1 MILLNP
7 GPANT
12 TSTVKKALL
21 CEDICPRESEFGDV
35 MYRVARG
42 LARLVGD
49 EKEYAAVLLAGS
61 GTAAV
66 EAALA
71 STVPQ
76 DGRLLVVDNGAYG
89 ARLSSIAEAYLMPHD
104 TMSFGIGGW
113 IEVDRIA
120 ERLEKERYTQLA
132 AVHHET
138 TTGMLNP
145 IEALGTVCRERG
157 VELIVDAMSSYAG
170 IPISMEAMSADFL
183 VSSAN
188 KCIQAMAGLCFVIA
202 RRERL
207 ESMTSIPGRSL
218 YLDLGLQY
226 RFFES
231 HHQMRFT
238 PPVQLLHALATAIE
252 ELAAEGGVAARH
264 RRYYECWRV
273 LDDGMRDM
281 GFRRLLP
288 DEQLSHILTSYLE
301 PTHEGYD
308 FERFHDLL
316 YGRGFTIYPG
326 KGGKK
331 ATFRLA
337 NMGAITPEDIRRFIE
352 AVRETV
358 EEMGIATLY
367 PDGFHHD
374 RS

>member
-21 CEDICPRESEFGDV
+21 CDDICPREPEFGEV
-35 MYRVARG
+35 MGRVAQG

-49 EKEYAAVLLAGS
+49 EREYAAVLLAGS

-89 ARLSSIAEAYLMPHD
+89 ARLASIAEAYLMPHD
-104 TMSFGIGGW
+104 TISFPIGGW
-113 IEVDRIA
+113 IDVDQIA
-120 ERLEKERYTQLA
+120 DRLAKERYTPLA

-145 IEALGTVCRERG
+145 IEALGAICRDRG

-170 IPISMEAMSADFL
+170 IPISMEAMSADLL

-188 KCIQAMAGLCFVIA
+188 KCIQAMAGLSFVIA

-207 ESMTSIPGRSL
+207 ESMVSIPGRSL

-226 RFFES
+226 RFFETNS
-231 HHQMRFT
+231 QMRFT
-238 PPVQLLHALATAIE
+238 PPVQVLHALERAIE
-252 ELAAEGGVAARH
+252 ELEAEGGVIARH
-264 RRYYECWRV
+264 QRYCECWRV
-273 LDDGMRDM
+273 LDGGMRDI

-301 PTHEGYD
+301 PTHEGYS
-308 FERFHDLL
+308 FQRFHDLL
-316 YGRGFTIYPG
+316 YDRGFTIYPG
-326 KGGKK
+326 KGGMS

-358 EEMGIATLY
+358 LDMGLTALY
-367 PDGFHHD
+367 PQ
-374 RS
+374 